1 MCIKMESDNS
11 WSSLFSS
18 SSSRRYQSRSGHFS
32 QTTPDLFA
40 HDETDGDDELKAEF
54 LCPFCAED
62 FDVVGLCC
70 HIDEEHPVEAKNG
83 KGNVGIFLVSVVRG
97 MLNTRLVCPVCAKRV
112 GANLVSHITTQHGNY
127 VQRKRK
133 FRRGSN
139 STFSILRKELREGS
153 LQALLGGSS
162 FLVSSNTEA
171 DPLLS
176 SFIYN
181 PPTVDEDV
189 SAQPDPLVETSFVKE
204 STKEEFSESFNAGW
218 SMMTES
224 CNNHR
229 YRIKT
234 KKRRRGSMESDN
246 SWSSL
251 FSSSSSRRYQSR
263 SGHFSQTTPDLF
275 AHDET
280 DGDDELKAEFLC
292 PFCAEDF
299 DVVGLCCHIDEEHPV
314 EAKNGVCP
322 VCAKRVGANLVSH
335 ITTQHGNHVQRKRK
349 FRRGSNSTFSL
360 LRKELREGSLQAL
373 LGGSSFLVS
382 SNTEADPLLSSFIY
396 NPPTVDEDVSAQPDP
411 LVETS
416 FVKEST
422 KEEFSERTV
431 QQPPLSHKDQ
441 EEKGRKCEFVQGL
454 LMSTILDD
462 L

>member
-1 MCIKMESDNS
+1 MESDNS

-40 HDETDGDDELKAEF
+40 HE
-54 LCPFCAED
+54 
-62 FDVVGLCC
+62 
-70 HIDEEHPVEAKNG
+70 
-83 KGNVGIFLVSVVRG
+83 
-97 MLNTRLVCPVCAKRV
+97 
-112 GANLVSHITTQHGNY
+112 
-127 VQRKRK
+127 
-133 FRRGSN
+133 
-139 STFSILRKELREGS
+139 
-153 LQALLGGSS
+153 
-162 FLVSSNTEA
+162 
-171 DPLLS
+171 
-176 SFIYN
+176 
-181 PPTVDEDV
+181 
-189 SAQPDPLVETSFVKE
+189 
-204 STKEEFSESFNAGW
+204 
-218 SMMTES
+218 
-224 CNNHR
+224 
-229 YRIKT
+229 
-234 KKRRRGSMESDN
+234 
-246 SWSSL
+246 
-251 FSSSSSRRYQSR
+251 
-263 SGHFSQTTPDLF
+263 
-275 AHDET
+275 ET

-335 ITTQHGNHVQRKRK
+335 ITTQHGSLLKISFDYVQRKRK

-396 NPPTVDEDVSAQPDP
+396 NPPTVDEDVSAQPHP